1 MTLPRNAGGLGFREI
16 EQFNDALLAKL
27 AWRILKTP
35 DSLLAQ
41 TLLGKYCH
49 STPFLASHAPSN
61 SSHGWRGI
69 LAGREVLLKGL
80 GWVVGSVRRLNVEA
94 IRQHLPQ
101 YEDLIRAIPLSQ
113 YSMQDEL
120 VWLPDKTG
128 TYTTKTGYA
137 LCKINV
143 EDTDINFNWKKLIW
157 GVKTTPKL
165 KHFLWKVKNKAI
177 PVGEN
182 LLRRG
187 IEVEGRCKRCGILET
202 DRHLF
207 SQCPFAIR
215 VWNLILAVLKPNPN
229 SISTPASLLTACHR
243 MINLP
248 PSGLSSTDLFPW
260 VLWYLWIARN
270 KLVFENLILS
280 EQEVAT
286 LAIKEARTWQAA
298 QAVVTKP
305 TLVPASTRIPRAC
318 GSLQTVECF
327 VDAAWNTTTRGGG
340 FGCIFK
346 DPVNKRTYH
355 QKSAN
360 RCFVGS
366 AFIAEAIAIK
376 TAFSEAVT
384 LGLRTLIIR
393 SDSLSLISTITSK
406 KKSIE
411 AQGVL
416 FDIEHLCSFFHSVS
430 FYFVPRLNNTEADA
444 LAKISLLNLV
454 NSV

>member
-80 GWVVGSVRRLNVEA
+80 GWVVGSGNSINIWSEPWLSTLHPLSPMGPLTERNRDMVVSDLINAQYADWNVEA

-143 EDTDINFNWKKLIW
+143 EDTDIDFNWKKLIW

-202 DRHLF
+202 DRQTFILPVPLCHPSVELDPCRTETEPKLYLYTSLF
-207 SQCPFAIR
+207 AYCLSPHD
-215 VWNLILAVLKPNPN
+215 KP
-229 SISTPASLLTACHR
+229 
-243 MINLP
+243 P
-248 PSGLSSTDLFPW
+248 PI
-260 VLWYLWIARN
+260 WIE
-270 KLVFENLILS
+270 L
-280 EQEVAT
+280 
-286 LAIKEARTWQAA
+286 
-298 QAVVTKP
+298 
-305 TLVPASTRIPRAC
+305 
-318 GSLQTVECF
+318 
-327 VDAAWNTTTRGGG
+327 
-340 FGCIFK
+340 
-346 DPVNKRTYH
+346 H
-355 QKSAN
+355 
-360 RCFVGS
+360 
-366 AFIAEAIAIK
+366 
-376 TAFSEAVT
+376 
-384 LGLRTLIIR
+384 
-393 SDSLSLISTITSK
+393 
-406 KKSIE
+406 
-411 AQGVL
+411 
-416 FDIEHLCSFFHSVS
+416 
-430 FYFVPRLNNTEADA
+430 
-444 LAKISLLNLV
+444 
-454 NSV
+454 